1 VKLANNLQ
9 NIRKKFGNMS
19 NLYEK
24 LFCHDNLI
32 GFNNSPEVIQII
44 LNDGTCMNIRC
55 SRAPPRSLQEEE
67 LLNENL
73 DFNVTNV
80 KTNSESLENSMNT

>member
-1 VKLANNLQ
+1 MKLANSLQ
-9 NIRKKFGNMS
+9 NVRKKFGNMS
-19 NLYEK
+19 NLCEQ

-32 GFNNSPEVIQII
+32 GFNNSPEVIQIL

-73 DFNVTNV
+73 DFNVRNV

>member
-1 VKLANNLQ
+1 VEFANNLQ
-9 NIRKKFGNMS
+9 KVRKKFGNMR
-19 NLYEK
+19 NLYRK
-24 LFCHDNLI
+24 LFCHDNLL
-32 GFNNSPEVIQII
+32 GFNNSPEVIHIL

-73 DFNVTNV
+73 GFIVKSV
-80 KTNSESLENSMNT
+80 KTNVEALEN

>member
-1 VKLANNLQ
+1 MQFANNLQ
-9 NIRKKFGNMS
+9 KVRKKFGNMR
-19 NLYEK
+19 NLYRK
-24 LFCHDNLI
+24 LFCHDNLL
-32 GFNNSPEVIQII
+32 GFNNSPEVIHIL

-73 DFNVTNV
+73 GFIVKSV
-80 KTNSESLENSMNT
+80 KTNVEALEN

>member
-1 VKLANNLQ
+1 MEEQCGKRAKVAKHNLQ
-9 NIRKKFGNMS
+9 NIKKKFGNMS
-19 NLYEK
+19 NFYGKLY
-24 LFCHDNLI
+24 CHDNFI
-32 GFNNSPEVIQII
+32 GFNNSPEVIL

-80 KTNSESLENSMNT
+80 KTNSES

>member
-1 VKLANNLQ
+1 
-9 NIRKKFGNMS
+9 MS

-24 LFCHDNLI
+24 LVCHDNLI
-32 GFNNSPEVIQII
+32 GFNNSPEVIQIL

-73 DFNVTNV
+73 DFNVRNV
-80 KTNSESLENSMNT
+80 KTNSESLENSMNTWIMYMRKKIV